1 MGLAD
6 INIDVGS
13 VLGGLG
19 TLAKD
24 LREAITGDISAE
36 KKAEIALKAQTLEA
50 EIEKAKL
57 QVMINE
63 AGSSDPWTSRARPS
77 FMYVIYIMLLASIP
91 MGIVYAVSPITS
103 GNIIAGFGAW
113 LKAIPSD
120 LYALFGAGYLGYG
133 VFRTYDKKLDTTK

>member
-13 VLGGLG
+13 VLTGLG
-19 TLAKD
+19 GLAKD

-36 KKAEIALKAQTLEA
+36 KKAEITLKAQAMEA

-77 FMYVIYIMLLASIP
+77 FMYVIYIMLLTSIP
-91 MGIVYAVSPITS
+91 MGIVYAVNPATS
-103 GNIIAGFGAW
+103 QNIVTGFGAW

-133 VFRTYDKKLDTTK
+133 AFRTYDKGKGTAK